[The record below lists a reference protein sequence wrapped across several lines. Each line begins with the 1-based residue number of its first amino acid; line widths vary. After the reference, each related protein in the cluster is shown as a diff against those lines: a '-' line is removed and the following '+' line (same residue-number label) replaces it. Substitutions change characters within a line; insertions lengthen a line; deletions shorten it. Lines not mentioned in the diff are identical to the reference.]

1 LREVSRDARRSEA
14 QWLQQDLSRALLKM
28 SGVELYVTWPF
39 PLQPYH
45 CGTTWSYWS
54 LFLPISRRT
63 ECCSASLGAGHL
75 LIGVGS
81 RRDRRA

>member
-45 CGTTWSYWS
+45 CGTRDHTD
-54 LFLPISRRT
+54 LFSCLSQEGRS
-63 ECCSASLGAGHL
+63 SASHL
-75 LIGVGS
+75 
-81 RRDRRA
+81 